1 MNQGITRVQGPVAL
15 LQRADIDTDAIFP
28 ARYLK
33 TTVRQGM
40 GRYLFADWVAANNPD
55 ASFVS
60 TGSATRILIAGRN
73 FGCGSSREHAVW
85 ALTDYG
91 IQAIVALSFGDIF
104 RNNAVKNGLVT
115 ATVSL
120 TDHSVLTQQLN
131 GDGSVLDM
139 DIANC
144 ELATPQGSKIKFEMA
159 RGHLAQLLSGED
171 DITRT
176 LHYADALA
184 AHEAVVAIKTPWLQR
199 ID

>member
-1 MNQGITRVQGPVAL
+1 MRQAITHLQGPVAI
-15 LQRADIDTDAIFP
+15 LQRDDIDTDALFP
-28 ARYLK
+28 AQYLK

-40 GRYLFADWVAANNPD
+40 GVHLFADWVAAKNPD
-55 ASFVS
+55 ASFV
-60 TGSATRILIAGRN
+60 TAGSATRILIAGRN

-85 ALTDYG
+85 ALADYG

-104 RNNAVKNGLVT
+104 RNNTVKNGIVT
-115 ATVSL
+115 ATVSAADHLAL
-120 TDHSVLTQQLN
+120 TESLK
-131 GDGSVLDM
+131 GDGAVLDM

-144 ELATPQGSKIKFEMA
+144 VALAPDGLKIKFDLA

-176 LHYADALA
+176 LRYADALT
-184 AHEAVVAIKTPWLQR
+184 AHEQKVALETPWLQR

>member
-1 MNQGITRVQGPVAL
+1 MSQGITRVQGPAAS
-15 LQRADIDTDAIFP
+15 LQRADIDTDTIFP

-33 TTVRQGM
+33 TTVSQGM

-60 TGSATRILIAGRN
+60 AGSATRILIAGRN

-91 IQAIVALSFGDIF
+91 IEAVVALSFGDIF

-120 TDHSVLTQQLN
+120 LDHLALTQQLN

-144 ELATPQGSKIKFEMA
+144 EVVTPQGLKIKFEMA

-176 LHYADALA
+176 LRYADALA
-184 AHEAVVAIKTPWLQR
+184 AHEATAAIKTPWLKR

>member
-1 MNQGITRVQGPVAL
+1 MSQVISRVQGPVAL

-33 TTVRQGM
+33 TTERQGM
-40 GRYLFADWVAANNPD
+40 GRYLFADWVSANNPD

-60 TGSATRILIAGRN
+60 AGSATRILIAGRN

-104 RNNAVKNGLVT
+104 RNNAGKNGLVT

-120 TDHSVLTQQLN
+120 TDHLILSQQLN
-131 GDGSVLDM
+131 GDGCVLDM

-144 ELATPQGSKIKFEMA
+144 EAITPHGLKIKFELS

-176 LHYADALA
+176 MRYADALA
-184 AHEAVVAIKTPWLQR
+184 AHEATVAINTPWLQR

>member
-1 MNQGITRVQGPVAL
+1 MREAITRVQGPVAL
-15 LQRADIDTDAIFP
+15 LQRDDIDTDALFP
-28 ARYLK
+28 AQFLK

-40 GRYLFADWVAANNPD
+40 GVHLFADWVATKNPD
-55 ASFVS
+55 AAFV
-60 TGSATRILIAGRN
+60 TAGSATRILIAGRN

-85 ALTDYG
+85 ALADYG

-104 RNNAVKNGLVT
+104 RNNTVKNGIVT
-115 ATVSL
+115 ATVSAADHLAL
-120 TDHSVLTQQLN
+120 TESLKV
-131 GDGSVLDM
+131 DGAVLDM

-144 ELATPQGSKIKFEMA
+144 VAFTPDGLKIQFELA

-176 LHYADALA
+176 LRYADALM
-184 AHEAVVAIKTPWLQR
+184 AHEQKVALQTPWLQR

>member
-1 MNQGITRVQGPVAL
+1 M
-15 LQRADIDTDAIFP
+15 
-28 ARYLK
+28 
-33 TTVRQGM
+33 
-40 GRYLFADWVAANNPD
+40 
-55 ASFVS
+55 
-60 TGSATRILIAGRN
+60 
-73 FGCGSSREHAVW
+73 W